1 MAKWRIPDRLN
12 VEVVEDQAPPEY
24 TWDQNDFK
32 FTELQL
38 AYMNGT
44 AMQELMRLLPDYDER
59 HKRAIYSYVIAQ
71 LADYAVHCYWE
82 VKHRSEVAH

>member
-1 MAKWRIPDRLN
+1 MAKWKEPN
-12 VEVVEDQAPPEY
+12 VWERNSYEFSNEQVV
-24 TWDQNDFK
+24 
-32 FTELQL
+32 
-38 AYMNGT
+38 YMNSEVLQKL
-44 AMQELMRLLPDYDER
+44 MQMTPGYEER